1 MPPVILP
8 MVAVEVV
15 TTTVADEEAAVDE
28 VAEDMVVDTM
38 DAVVIPMEK
47 VDIITAV
54 IPMVGTGITT
64 TIDK

>member
-1 MPPVILP
+1 

-28 VAEDMVVDTM
+28 VAEDMVVDTT
-38 DAVVIPMEK
+38 DAVVIPMEE

-64 TIDK
+64 TIGK

>member
-1 MPPVILP
+1 